1 MCGLG
6 LERSGLG
13 LEGDGLGVSLG
24 LECRGRALGVESSL
38 LNNRIRTF
46 DICYTVH
53 YTMQTLFAVC
63 RVPNEYSVLHVF
75 LTYYL
80 CYTYIHLGVIGLGLD
95 LGLLVLSPTKITAVV
110 GLPRPSCQH
119 HRQETD

>member
-24 LECRGRALGVESSL
+24 LECRGRALGVEPSL

-63 RVPNEYSVLHVF
+63 RVPNEYSV
-75 LTYYL
+75 
-80 CYTYIHLGVIGLGLD
+80 
-95 LGLLVLSPTKITAVV
+95 
-110 GLPRPSCQH
+110 
-119 HRQETD
+119 